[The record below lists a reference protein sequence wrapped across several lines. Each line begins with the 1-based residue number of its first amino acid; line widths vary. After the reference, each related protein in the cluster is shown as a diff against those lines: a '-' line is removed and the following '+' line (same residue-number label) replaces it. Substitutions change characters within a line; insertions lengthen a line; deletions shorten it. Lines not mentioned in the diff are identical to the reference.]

1 MYHCIM
7 KRNKIPRLWNIPL
20 FDYHLKWNA
29 SHEDLEKIEN
39 EEISIVGYIG
49 FLSMISLFIY
59 YWIADYGK
67 KGFMDLIIDRE
78 NATIADKIII
88 KWQNRL
94 DFLPPEFHVIIN
106 FIADLLLYG
115 FLSITIGTAFA
126 MLLNFIFRSIF
137 HNKI

>member
-1 MYHCIM
+1 M

-20 FDYHLKWNA
+20 FDYHLKLNA
-29 SHEDLEKIEN
+29 SDKDLEKIEN

-59 YWIADYGK
+59 YWIVDYGK
-67 KGFMDLIIDRE
+67 PGLMDLEIDLE
-78 NATIADKIII
+78 NATRSDKIII

-94 DFLPPEFHVIIN
+94 DFLPSEFHLIIN
-106 FIADLLLYG
+106 FIADFLLYG
-115 FLSITIGTAFA
+115 CLSFMIGTAFA
-126 MLLNFIFRSIF
+126 ILLNFIFRSIF

>member
-1 MYHCIM
+1 M
-7 KRNKIPRLWNIPL
+7 KRNKIPRLWNKPL

-29 SHEDLEKIEN
+29 SHKDLENIED

-59 YWIADYGK
+59 YWIVDYGK
-67 KGFMDLIIDRE
+67 TGFMDLIIDHE
-78 NATIADKIII
+78 NATVADKIII

-115 FLSITIGTAFA
+115 FLSFMIGTAFA